1 MKLVVE
7 ISLYPLQEDY
17 IPHIKTFIE
26 RINQYADIQVQ
37 THATSTIVM
46 GQYDDV
52 MSMLSVEMKR
62 SHEELGQGIFVC
74 KFLNGD
80 KADITLS

>member
-1 MKLVVE
+1 MKLVAE

-17 IPHIKTFIE
+17 IEHIKTFIE
-26 RINQYADIQVQ
+26 RINTYSDIEVQ
-37 THATSTIVM
+37 TNATSTIVV
-46 GQYDDV
+46 GDYTEV
-52 MSMLSVEMKR
+52 MTMLSTEMKR

-80 KADITLS
+80 KANISLS

>member
-1 MKLVVE
+1 MKLVAE
-7 ISLYPLQEDY
+7 ISLYPLQDDY

-26 RINQYADIQVQ
+26 RINEYGELQVK
-37 THATSTIVM
+37 THPTSTIVI
-46 GQYDDV
+46 GEYEAL
-52 MSMLSVEMKR
+52 MSILGKEMKR

-80 KADITLS
+80 KANIELA